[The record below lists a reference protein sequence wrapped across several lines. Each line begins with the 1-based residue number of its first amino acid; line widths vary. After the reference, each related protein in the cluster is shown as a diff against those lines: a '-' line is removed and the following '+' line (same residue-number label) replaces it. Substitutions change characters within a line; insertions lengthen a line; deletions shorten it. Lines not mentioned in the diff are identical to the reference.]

1 MGSPAKGFILY
12 AFLGM
17 LMLCSRSQV
26 LASNLSEPMGVVTLN
41 LAGGSPEAPSFTIV
55 SPGIHGSCIF
65 RGPIDGFVSDN
76 NVSFYR
82 TSELA
87 NPANR
92 RGPFSSGVLGS
103 IQGRASSILDENGSV
118 SNLNLLFAGI
128 EYRGRPRIFLPPP
141 SNPNNAATVY
151 RSASVEA
158 EWNSSLR
165 SITGFSILEKGIGY
179 DQPPAVHIEGGPHYL
194 KIIDTE
200 SNYTGYS
207 FHINSNSD
215 YVLELNNSLNLPLG
229 SIFLKDTLVEVLPVW
244 TLGSLFG
251 YTEIQLQSD
260 ANASRADWV
269 YLLKTSLN
277 QVGDSSDYV
286 AHFHNGTE
294 WKLVNSPNDSTSH
307 YKISPDESVIIAR
320 RSEANKI
327 LTFNGISPLTPTAWY
342 LPEFNRTKLVSNP
355 FPTSIKLSDIIGNET
370 ITDDNSSAE
379 ENSTR
384 WLAHKE
390 QDLADNIQILNSSG
404 WSTYWHDGS
413 NLTITKPAVI
423 SAKAGSG
430 IGGGLTIRDFS
441 MASGTIQSVTNPPSG
456 NPVITA
462 QDHGLEPGFWIKITG
477 AKGRLTNDAK
487 VQINSLGEEV
497 DSGEGMLINS
507 SINGRWEITNVSTDT
522 FELNHCLVESDFEE
536 NGLAKWTTGDPGE
549 GYDANVSLSILGGG
563 GQGARAVGIVEGGR
577 ITSISLTYG
586 GLFYTSPPIV
596 VVHPGGWNSLG
607 RGEAPINDLSIP
619 AGSGALLIRKHPNGI
634 KSTLPLRSISQD

>member
-1 MGSPAKGFILY
+1 MGSRAKGFILH
-12 AFLGM
+12 AFFGM
-17 LMLCSRSQV
+17 LVLGSRSQV
-26 LASNLSEPMGVVTLN
+26 FASNLSEPMGLVTLN

-55 SPGIHGSCIF
+55 SPGIHGSCVF
-65 RGPIDGFVSDN
+65 RGPIEEFVSDN

-82 TSELA
+82 TSELG

-92 RGPFSSGVLGS
+92 RGPFSSGVLS
-103 IQGRASSILDENGSV
+103 SVQGRASSTLDENGSL
-118 SNLNLLFAGI
+118 SSLNLLFAGN
-128 EYRGRPRIFLPPP
+128 EYRGRPRISLPPP
-141 SNPNNAATVY
+141 SNPSNPGTVY
-151 RSASVEA
+151 RSATVEA

-165 SITGFSILEKGIGY
+165 LITGFSILEKGIGY
-179 DQPPAVHIEGGPHYL
+179 DAPPEVYIEGGPHYL

-200 SNYTGYS
+200 SNYTGLS
-207 FHINSNSD
+207 FLINSNSD
-215 YVLELNNSLNLPLG
+215 HMLELNNSLNLPLG
-229 SIFLKDTLVEVLPVW
+229 SILLKDTLVEVIPAW
-244 TLGSLFG
+244 TLDSLFG
-251 YTEIQLQSD
+251 YTEIQLQND

-269 YLLKTSLN
+269 YLLKTSTN
-277 QVGDSSDYV
+277 QIGNSSDYV

-307 YKISPDESVIIAR
+307 YIISPDESVIIAR
-320 RSEANKI
+320 RSEANKV
-327 LTFNGISPLTPTAWY
+327 LTFNGISPLTPTTWY

-370 ITDDNSSAE
+370 ITDDNSSTE

-404 WSTYWHDGS
+404 WSTYWHDGT
-413 NLTITKPAVI
+413 NLNVSKPAVI

-430 IGGGLTIRDFS
+430 IGGGLTLRDFS
-441 MASGTIQSVTNPPSG
+441 MASGTIQSATNPQSG

-462 QDHGLEPGFWIKITG
+462 QNHGLNSGFWIKITG

-487 VQINSLGEEV
+487 VQINSLGAEV
-497 DSGEGMLINS
+497 DTGQGMLINS
-507 SINGRWEITNVSTDT
+507 SINGKWEIINVSTDS
-522 FELNHCLVESDFEE
+522 FELNRCLADSDFEG

-549 GYDANVSLSILGGG
+549 GYDANVSLSIMGGG
-563 GQGARAVGIVEGGR
+563 GQGARAVGIVEGGK

-586 GLFYTSPPIV
+586 GLFYTSPPTV

-607 RGEAPINDLSIP
+607 RGKAPINDLLIP

>member
-1 MGSPAKGFILY
+1 MGSPVKGFILQ

-17 LMLCSRSQV
+17 LVLCTRSQV
-26 LASNLSEPMGVVTLN
+26 FASNLSEPMGVVTVN
-41 LAGGSPEAPSFTIV
+41 LAGGSPEAPSFRIV

-65 RGPIDGFVSDN
+65 RGPIEGLVSDN

-82 TSELA
+82 TSELD

-103 IQGRASSILDENGSV
+103 VQGRASTMLDENGSI
-118 SNLNLLFAGI
+118 SNFNLLFSGNG
-128 EYRGRPRIFLPPP
+128 YRGRPRISLTPP
-141 SNPNNAATVY
+141 SNPNNSATVY
-151 RSASVEA
+151 RAATVEA
-158 EWNSSLR
+158 EWNSSLNI
-165 SITGFSILEKGIGY
+165 ITGFSILEKGIGY
-179 DQPPAVHIEGGPHYL
+179 DTPPAVYIEGGPYYL

-200 SNYTGYS
+200 SNFTGLS
-207 FHINSNSD
+207 FLINSNSD
-215 YVLELNNSLNLPLG
+215 HVLELNNSLNLSLG
-229 SIFLKDTLVEVLPVW
+229 SILLKDTLVEVLPGW

-260 ANASRADWV
+260 ANASRADWI
-269 YLLKTSLN
+269 YLLKSSAN
-277 QVGDSSDYV
+277 QIGENSDYIS
-286 AHFHNGTE
+286 HFHNGTE
-294 WKLVNSPNDSTSH
+294 WKQVNSPNDSTSH
-307 YKISPDESVIIAR
+307 YKIPPDESVIIAR
-320 RSEANKI
+320 RSEANKV
-327 LTFNGISPLTPTAWY
+327 LTFNGISPAIPTTWY

-384 WLAHKE
+384 WLAHRE
-390 QDLADNIQILNSSG
+390 QDLADNIQILNPSG
-404 WSTYWHDGS
+404 WSTYWHDGT
-413 NLTITKPAVI
+413 NLSISKPAVI

-430 IGGGLTIRDFS
+430 IGGSLTMRDFS

-456 NPVITA
+456 NPLITA
-462 QDHGLEPGFWIKITG
+462 QNHGLEPGFWIKITG
-477 AKGRLTNDAK
+477 ATGRLTNDAK
-487 VQINSLGEEV
+487 VQINSLGDEV
-497 DSGEGMLINS
+497 DTGQGMLINS
-507 SINGRWEITNVSTDT
+507 SINGRWEIINVSTDT
-522 FELNHCLVESDFEE
+522 FELNHCSVGSDFEE
-536 NGLAKWTTGDPGE
+536 NGLAKWTTGDSGE

-586 GLFYTSPPIV
+586 GLFYTSPPTV

-607 RGEAPINDLSIP
+607 RGEAPINDLLIP
-619 AGSGALLIRKHPNGI
+619 AGSGALLIRKHPNGT

>member
-1 MGSPAKGFILY
+1 
-12 AFLGM
+12 
-17 LMLCSRSQV
+17 
-26 LASNLSEPMGVVTLN
+26 
-41 LAGGSPEAPSFTIV
+41 
-55 SPGIHGSCIF
+55 
-65 RGPIDGFVSDN
+65 
-76 NVSFYR
+76 
-82 TSELA
+82 
-87 NPANR
+87 
-92 RGPFSSGVLGS
+92 
-103 IQGRASSILDENGSV
+103 
-118 SNLNLLFAGI
+118 
-128 EYRGRPRIFLPPP
+128 
-141 SNPNNAATVY
+141 
-151 RSASVEA
+151 
-158 EWNSSLR
+158 
-165 SITGFSILEKGIGY
+165 
-179 DQPPAVHIEGGPHYL
+179 L

-229 SIFLKDTLVEVLPVW
+229 SIFLKDTVVEVMPVW

-320 RSEANKI
+320 RSEANKT
-327 LTFNGISPLTPTAWY
+327 LTFNGISPLTPTAWH

-404 WSTYWHDGS
+404 WSTYWHDGT

-430 IGGGLTIRDFS
+430 IGGGLTMRDFS

-462 QDHGLEPGFWIKITG
+462 QDHGLEPGFWIKISG

-507 SINGRWEITNVSTDT
+507 SINGRWEIINVSTDS

-586 GLFYTSPPIV
+586 GLFYTSPPTV

-607 RGEAPINDLSIP
+607 RGEAPINDLLIP